1 MGWYG
6 SIPQRMGQGITIMDQ
21 RARYAGCV
29 DPGCLAVSADERPSP
44 RVSMSPKPRL
54 AGFIRLSYNINSQRG

>member
-44 RVSMSPKPRL
+44 L
-54 AGFIRLSYNINSQRG
+54 